1 MEIAFLLVGLV
12 FAVLGV
18 AIMVSEE
25 RARSG
30 ASAVSGEVIGYS
42 IGKSRASG
50 GTSYYPVAEYVGLDG
65 LKRYVEGSVGSSS
78 PLGAV
83 GDSVTVL
90 VHPDDPDKAVLKS
103 SLTYVIG
110 GVLAAMGVSCCIV
123 FFATFRANT
132 WSIAG
137 AVGVVAWGA
146 YKMRG
151 LVRDK
156 PLSMEAWR
164 KYKEEALGSRVFTE
178 ASKASITWADPA
190 ALQNAVAV
198 QRKASRSAI
207 PVLLLAGAGLIFLGA
222 HLYRKTTTFLER
234 AIHVPGVVV
243 RMETNHSSDGNT
255 YAPVVEFE
263 HEGKRYKFKDSISSN
278 PPSYRTGDSVVV
290 LCDPNHPSSAR
301 IDRGRW
307 NTAIPMLVA
316 AGGALFLCAGLWVLK
331 RQTA

>member
-1 MEIAFLLVGLV
+1 M
-12 FAVLGV
+12 
-18 AIMVSEE
+18 
-25 RARSG
+25 
-30 ASAVSGEVIGYS
+30 
-42 IGKSRASG
+42 
-50 GTSYYPVAEYVGLDG
+50 AEYVGLDG

-78 PLGAV
+78 PLGAI

-90 VHPDDPDKAVLKS
+90 VHPEDPEKAALKS
-103 SLTYVIG
+103 SLPYVIG
-110 GVLAAMGVSCCIV
+110 AVLAAMGVGSCIV

-137 AVGVVAWGA
+137 AVGVLAWGA

-156 PLSMEAWR
+156 PLSQEAWQ
-164 KYKEEALGSRVFTE
+164 KYKDEALGSRVFTE

-190 ALQNAVAV
+190 ALRNAVAG
-198 QRKASRSAI
+198 QRKASRAAI
-207 PVLLLAGAGLIFLGA
+207 PVLLLAGAGLLFLGA
-222 HLYRKTTTFLER
+222 HLYRKTTTFLES
-234 AIHVPGVVV
+234 AIHAPGTVV
-243 RMETNHSSDGNT
+243 RMETNRSSDGNT
-255 YAPVVEFE
+255 YAPVVQFE
-263 HEGKRYKFKDSISSN
+263 HEGRTYKFKDSISSN

-290 LCDPNHPSSAR
+290 LCDPNHPSDAR

-331 RQTA
+331 RQMG